1 MGLWDSIAFTV
12 MDSGAPP
19 SGGFALQRDE
29 ATQLVERLQNVRE
42 RLAAMHNE
50 AVTLCAITPPS
61 RDPGTMT
68 YQQALTVNA
77 TGQPAALSYGG
88 GHIDLQLHYVTELIS
103 RLKTA
108 LGMTEAS
115 DESQA
120 GAVSEVDQKAAGR
133 Y

>member
-1 MGLWDSIAFTV
+1 MGLWDSISFTV

-29 ATQLVERLQNVRE
+29 ATQLVERLQDVRKQL
-42 RLAAMHNE
+42 RAMHVD

-61 RDPGTMT
+61 GDPGTMT

-77 TGQPAALSYGG
+77 AGQPAALSYGG
-88 GHIDLQLHYVTELIS
+88 GHIDLQLSYVTELIV
-103 RLKTA
+103 RLETA

-115 DESQA
+115 DEAQA
-120 GAVSEVDQKAAGR
+120 GTVSEVGQKAEGR
-133 Y
+133 I

>member
-1 MGLWDSIAFTV
+1 MGLWDSISFTV
-12 MDSGAPP
+12 MDSAAPP

-29 ATQLVERLQNVRE
+29 ATQLVERLQDVRKQ
-42 RLAAMHNE
+42 LTLMHGD
-50 AVTLCAITPPS
+50 AVALCAITPPS

-88 GHIDLQLHYVTELIS
+88 GHIDLQLGYVTELIS

-115 DESQA
+115 DEAQA
-120 GAVSEVDQKAAGR
+120 GAVGEVGQKSEGR
-133 Y
+133 I

>member
-29 ATQLVERLQNVRE
+29 ATQLVERLQNVRKQL
-42 RLAAMHNE
+42 RDMHND
-50 AVTLCAITPPS
+50 ATVLCHITPPS
-61 RDPGTMT
+61 QDPGTMI

-77 TGQPAALSYGG
+77 AGQPAALSYGG
-88 GHIDLQLHYVTELIS
+88 GHIDLQLAYVKELIT
-103 RLKTA
+103 RLQTA

-115 DESQA
+115 DETQA
-120 GAVSEVDQKAAGR
+120 GTISEVGKESEGR
-133 Y
+133 A